1 MSKGDPVVSTCSFS
15 PGKWAT
21 IPVRVITRAFP
32 RLNAASWDLQYKL
45 GLWDH
50 LDLTQSTGFELFQMI
65 EEYAPMASILD
76 LGCGTTAN
84 LPFTPGRFRHYHGVD
99 ISEKAIG
106 RARQLGRTS
115 ATYETAD
122 ILTYVPQEA
131 YDVILLREVIYYL
144 PLAKVG
150 QLLRRLSAFLTPN
163 GVILIQI
170 WAGAKNSGLLG
181 AMKASALPVTLEKTL
196 GPGPGHPTVYL
207 LGKPENRAGTLDSR
221 AS

>member
-1 MSKGDPVVSTCSFS
+1 VVSTCSFS
-15 PGKWAT
+15 PGKWAA

-45 GLWDH
+45 GLWDY
-50 LDLTQSTGFELFQMI
+50 LDLTQSTGFELFEVV

-84 LPFTPGRFRHYHGVD
+84 LPLTPGRFRHYHGVD
-99 ISEKAIG
+99 ISEKAIE
-106 RARQLGRTS
+106 RARQLRRAS

-144 PLAKVG
+144 PLTKVG
-150 QLLRRLSAFLTPN
+150 QLLRRLSTFLTPN

-170 WAGAKNSGLLG
+170 WAGDKNSGLLG
-181 AMKASALPVTLEKTL
+181 AMKASALPVMVEKTL

-207 LGKPENRAGTLDSR
+207 LGKPENTAEALDSH

>member
-1 MSKGDPVVSTCSFS
+1 MSKGDPVVSSCSFS
-15 PGKWAT
+15 PSKLAA

-32 RLNAASWDLQYKL
+32 RLNAASWDLQYKF

-50 LDLTQSTGFELFQMI
+50 LDLTQSTGLELFQMV

-84 LPFTPGRFRHYHGVD
+84 LPLTPGRFRHYHGVD
-99 ISEKAIG
+99 ISEKAIE
-106 RARQLGRTS
+106 RARQLGRAA

-122 ILTYVPQEA
+122 ILTYVPRKA

-144 PLAKVG
+144 PLAKVA
-150 QLLRRLSAFLTPN
+150 QLLRGLSAFLTPN

-170 WAGAKNSGLLG
+170 WAGDKNSGLLG
-181 AMKASALPVTLEKTL
+181 AMKASDLPVMLEKTL

-207 LGKPENRAGTLDSR
+207 MGKPENRARVLDSR

>member
-1 MSKGDPVVSTCSFS
+1 MVSTCSFS
-15 PGKWAT
+15 PGKWAA

-32 RLNAASWDLQYKL
+32 RLNAVSWDLQYKL

-50 LDLTQSTGFELFQMI
+50 LDQAQSTGLELFQMV

-84 LPFTPGRFRHYHGVD
+84 LPLTPGRFRHYHGVD
-99 ISEKAIG
+99 ISEKAIE
-106 RARQLGRTS
+106 RARQLGRGS

-122 ILTYVPQEA
+122 ILTYVPREA

-144 PLAKVG
+144 PLAKVS

-170 WAGAKNSGLLG
+170 WAGDKNSGLLG

-207 LGKPENRAGTLDSR
+207 LGKLENTAEALDSR